1 MMRTA
6 QPLLRPRSARTLAN
20 CSPRYIQQSS
30 RRRSAP
36 VLRSSTHSS
45 LDESWASAAANTRE
59 CIASTPRCARTVAP
73 SSSARSVMSENGR
86 LSSLLSR

>member
-1 MMRTA
+1 
-6 QPLLRPRSARTLAN
+6 
-20 CSPRYIQQSS
+20 
-30 RRRSAP
+30 
-36 VLRSSTHSS
+36 